1 MIVDDEPLAR
11 RRLRSLITNDSEIE
25 LIAESGD
32 GPSAVASIIGQKPD
46 LLFLDIQM
54 PGMDGFEVLRET
66 APHHAP
72 VVIFVTAYDC
82 YAVRAFDAHAIDY
95 LLKPFKR
102 TRFLEAVRRAKDT
115 LRTRNEDR
123 EDKILTLLNHMDH
136 DPDRFVV
143 KSGGRI
149 IVLHGD
155 EIDWILAAANYVR
168 IHGSGREYLVRD
180 TLNSFEKKLRPSKF
194 LRIHRS
200 IIVNVDRIREL
211 QPCNKSEY
219 IVVLR
224 DGKELPLGRSYR
236 DPVES
241 FLAVKPH

>member
-1 MIVDDEPLAR
+1 
-11 RRLRSLITNDSEIE
+11 
-25 LIAESGD
+25 
-32 GPSAVASIIGQKPD
+32 
-46 LLFLDIQM
+46 M
-54 PGMDGFEVLRET
+54 PGMDGFEVLREA

-72 VVIFVTAYDC
+72 VVIFVTAYDR
-82 YAVRAFDAHAIDY
+82 YAVRAFDTHAVDY

-115 LRTRNEDR
+115 LQTRNEDR
-123 EDKILTLLNHMDH
+123 EDRLIALLNQLDRE
-136 DPDRFVV
+136 PDRIVV

-149 IVLHGD
+149 VILRAD

-168 IHGSGREYLVRD
+168 IHGTGREYLVRD
-180 TLNSFEKKLRPSKF
+180 TLNSFEKKLRPDKF

-200 IIVNVDRIREL
+200 IVVNVDRIREL

-236 DPVES
+236 QSAES
-241 FLAVKPH
+241 FLAIRP